1 MMTNVSVVTPDGS
14 VFEDDAEMVS
24 AKSEQG
30 EIGVLPNHIPLV
42 TPLTIDAVRVKKE
55 GSQETIAVSGGFMEV
70 RPDKV
75 TILAEAAERPNEID
89 VERAREAK
97 KRAEERLDKNDEE
110 IDKKRAKNALMRA
123 EIRLKVADR
132 T

>member
-1 MMTNVSVVTPDGS
+1 MTNVSVVTPDGS